1 MARNKFGKG
10 TSGSKSGSKTE
21 AVLALASGAM
31 VLALDEGKNVIGQT
45 SAAVPPAAPPKA
57 PLAQGSPVSLEVED
71 LPSAPLASS
80 ATPPSRSTH
89 SARELA
95 SEDTGPVMTASVE
108 APAPKVGSST
118 LIESS
123 GRVPAPAPAMAEDSF
138 EAAPGG
144 FIPGPISSGR
154 GGSGSTARTANS
166 NTLLSEQDVAL
177 AAPQADAVP
186 PVIQTLRL
194 QAEATTG
201 VTRGSVS
208 GGTTTTTP
216 VVVSLANA
224 SAGDRPNAD
233 AADGDAYVDFGGLN
247 GNFNAGSGEYLQWT
261 FAVPAAGT
269 YDLAFGYAFFSAS
282 ATNRPMRLEVN
293 GKIWDRLFDFQN
305 TGNNATYSEAVT
317 RVYLE
322 AGTQTVRLTATGF
335 SGPNLDY
342 LEIRSADPH
351 RIVIQA
357 EGLLSSETTDMG
369 SAAVNRPITLP
380 FLNAKTPAET
390 FRVGAEGDAYLDWG
404 SAANTLDIPVT
415 ATVAGT
421 YSITITYAN
430 GGTTDRP
437 LALTYQ
443 DGTAI
448 GTFALA
454 PTTAPA
460 AYPAFYE
467 DLTGAVRPAD
477 GNDVGTVPDQTGW
490 EGWTKSTLTVNVTL
504 NAGTTVLRLSGA
516 GGPNIDKFEFV
527 LVEAFK
533 PEPVAPSDITL
544 ANLSVA
550 ENLTGAVIG
559 RVTVTDA
566 DSAAH
571 TIQVFEGATLST
583 RFEVVNGELKLRA
596 DQSLDFEAG
605 ASLPIRLVATD
616 AGGLSA
622 TRSFTIA
629 ITNDTTDDALPPQP
643 NATPTAGNG
652 STQTNEDTAV
662 TFDVAPLIA
671 DADADAGDVL
681 TVTATVPAAQGTVSV
696 NGTLITFTP
705 AANFSGQADIAYVV
719 TDNGSPVRSATA
731 SLTVAVTPVD
741 DAATALSVTPVS
753 VAENV
758 AGAVVATIAITDIDT
773 IYGPDDVML
782 SGADA
787 AKFRVIDSGGALHL
801 ALREGV
807 SLDFEGARPEV
818 SVTVGG
824 LSQSVTLS
832 VTNDMTDDVP
842 GTQPNTAP
850 TALNGTAQTSEDTAV
865 TIDVASLIAD
875 VDTGG
880 TLSVTATVP
889 AAQGTVSVDG
899 TRITFTPAAN
909 FSGQASIAYIVTDN
923 GSPPLSASASVT
935 VAIAPV
941 DDAATALSVTAVPVA
956 ENVPGAIVA
965 NIAIT
970 DIDSSYLPED
980 VVLSGADAGR
990 FEVVGTAGALQLA
1003 LRQGQT
1009 LDFEGTPPEIS
1020 VRVGDLIQAVTLT
1033 VTDDLTDNVPGTQ
1046 PNTAPTAQNG
1056 TAQTSED
1063 TAVTIDV
1070 KDLIADVDTGGTLS
1084 VTATV
1089 PAAQGTVSVDGTR
1102 ITFTPAANFSG
1113 QASIAYIVTDNG
1125 SPPLS
1130 ASASVTVAIA
1140 PVDDAATALSVTA
1153 VPVAENV
1160 PGAIVANIA
1169 ITDIDSSYLPEDVVL
1184 SGADAG
1190 RFEVVGTAGALQLAL
1205 RQGQT
1210 LNFEG
1215 ARPEVSVSV
1224 GDLTQSVTLAVTNL
1238 NEAPT
1243 LTGTLAAASV
1253 PASGGSVSLAG
1264 LVAADPD
1271 GTTPAL
1277 GLRLA
1282 GGGDLPSGISL
1293 SGGAVTVAAGVAPG
1307 AYAFEVFATDGQL
1320 TSAAVPFTLTIQ
1332 APPMPEPFNQIL
1344 IQAEAGR
1351 LTIVDTD
1358 INTND
1363 TFVRNPWNKETSN
1376 AAGLVDGLRPGFT
1389 GSGYLD
1395 FGDTPGDTASYSFTV
1410 AEAGSYD
1417 IHVRYASAGNR
1428 PLAFRL
1434 DGAALPNLSNL
1445 PFLSTD
1451 PDGTGAADGFNN
1463 WSVQKVTVT
1472 LTAGTH
1478 TIAFA
1483 IPGGATS
1490 GPNLDAIAVTRQ
1502 GATATFNAPN
1512 ALPVVTEAGF
1522 TVAEGTVTVGTVTA
1536 SDLDGDRVDF
1546 ALTANAATD
1555 NALFVI
1561 DTRTGALSF
1570 KTVPDFEGA
1579 RGAGPYTVEV
1589 EAFDGTGRTLKT
1601 LAVAV
1606 TNVNEAPVITTT
1618 VLSATE
1624 NQTAVGL
1631 VAATDVDGNA
1641 LTYAL
1646 TANAV
1651 TDNAL
1656 FAIDARTGALSFLT
1670 APDYEALP
1678 AGKTFNVEVAVSDG
1692 SLTTSKTITVSVTD
1706 VAEGGPVPV
1715 VFGAITPYS
1724 SQDRP
1729 QDGGTVTATPDS
1741 LTLDGNFWKRVSI
1754 GSYTVTEATK
1764 LEFDLRVG
1772 TGGELPEIVAIG
1784 FDVDEDPFDADASIY
1799 QLGGSQT
1806 QGGFIDLRGSGTPNG
1821 DGTVRFVIDL
1831 GAHAGKTLTSL
1842 VVVNDDDSRPN
1853 LGSSTYTNVRFV
1865 ETADANAAPVVVGGG
1880 IADRTI
1886 PETGSLEIDL
1896 PFLDPDGDALSYTL
1910 EVKNAAGAVVPNGGL
1925 TITDGVLS
1933 GSLAALGNGVF
1944 TVTVR
1949 ASDGTA
1955 FAEDSFS
1962 LTVTHVNKAPVAEDV
1977 ALEPYFGRVGTAFTG
1992 FDING
1997 LSSFFSDPESEAL
2010 TFTIEDLPP
2019 GLSVNAE
2026 GYVSGTPIASGTF
2039 AVKVRASDPAGLSDT
2054 LTLTFVVEASAAGN
2068 VVSVEAEALTGLST
2082 ADGFFATGATA
2093 ASGSRLILLNQGD
2106 TGSVSTNL
2114 AANGLADGYYR
2125 VTAYVFDE
2133 TDGASTFSLSVDGT
2147 QLRIGGNSAIVLN
2160 DAGPGSFVNPLALRG
2175 TAANAGNLKAITF
2188 DTIVRVEAGSVMTL
2202 NGQAIGGESLRF
2214 DRFTFERVEAPNG
2227 APTGI
2232 TLTGAVAEN
2241 AVGALVG
2248 LLAATDAEGDA
2259 VSFTVSDP
2267 RFVVIRNTETG
2278 QTELRLAAGA
2288 ALNHETDNGTTISV
2302 VATDARGATTTAQ
2315 VTLSVTD
2322 VNEAPTLSGTIAAQ
2336 VFQSDAGG
2344 EVNLAVL
2351 TTADPDAGDAAT
2363 LSVRLA
2369 GGGALPT
2376 GIVLDGSVLRV
2387 APNVAPG
2394 AYAIEVLASDGELAS
2409 APVAFTV
2416 TVEQP
2421 GTPQPFEPIVIQGE
2435 AASVTLTQAADANS
2449 TLLRTTTANPE
2460 TPGGTKVLDQ
2470 FGLRAGY
2477 TGTGY
2482 LDFGNDAGDRAS
2494 FVVTVAQAGTY
2505 ELAIRY
2511 ASGDARAL
2519 DLAVGTGP
2527 ATLVE
2532 FANTGAP
2539 ASGTTPAVDG
2549 FNVWATKT
2557 VTVTLAAGA
2566 NTLSL
2571 AIPAGRVNGPNI
2583 DSLTLSKPQAPAD
2596 VSADADD
2603 IPLFLSGPT
2612 GELTGAAKESIN
2624 FKIAGVDAD
2633 IVKTEIS
2640 FDNGVTRTL
2649 VRPDADGDFVAD
2661 GSGLAAGSYTARV
2674 YVTDGAGNVA
2684 SSSMSI
2690 VIGGT
2695 VTVAPFTIQAE
2706 DATRVTVQDTGV
2718 PTNADFTRVVDA
2730 AHPDA
2735 TGNYRV
2741 GAVGGAYM
2749 DFGANAGDAITVNVD
2764 APAAGTYLVTFRYAN
2779 GGAANRPLD
2788 LRLNGG
2794 TALSVDFVPGP
2805 VIGTGTTASGWES
2818 WVEKTVELT
2827 LKAGANTIALAIPA
2841 GALAGPNIDE
2851 IRFVHQGSGPSQ
2863 PQPFQLTIEAE
2874 TFTPIDTTGTGNAIT
2889 QARTLANKEPTLPLL
2904 RDVNGDG
2911 LWDGFT
2917 GTGYLDMGAQIGD
2930 AASFNLTT
2938 PQAGTYTF
2946 AFRYS
2951 NGGNPQGDRPMTVTV
2966 NGVTKTLSFPGTDV
2980 NGWDN
2985 WKTATVEIDLAAGAN
3000 TVTIANTVAN
3010 GPNIDSVTISRDG
3023 APVDPRGRELFQ
3035 EVVKINFEPA
3045 PGQTTQGLPAGYVT
3059 PAGYLADT
3067 GAAYGDRGNG
3077 FSYGWVTEASVV
3089 DGTANGTIAAAQP
3102 ANAHWYKNTVT
3113 GASNLQKTYAHFEF
3127 PGAGAAGARA
3137 WEMALAN
3144 GTYQV
3149 KLSIGDTAGA
3159 FDSTYAINVEGK
3171 RFMPSWVPANPLD
3184 NSQNGGGFRS
3194 TLVTGIVQV
3203 TDGRLT
3209 VDSIGGTN
3217 TEIQYLEIDRLPD
3230 LTPTDTRT
3238 ADLDYSTFAAPRA
3251 AYLND
3256 QVSIALGENG
3266 QLPTGINP
3274 LSSFVVGVN
3283 VQAPNHRGPNIAH
3296 VEGIKLV
3303 ETLTGQE
3310 VAINVQISG
3319 GADSL
3324 TIRPLQA
3331 LKANTSYTLKVED
3344 VLDLGSITDAAAAIR
3359 QMQDLTTTFVTG
3371 VAPTEVAREVAFT
3384 TSTLLNGFVDGAG
3397 GFTSIE
3403 FGPDG
3408 KLYVATIMGEIFRW
3422 SVNSDG
3428 SINKASKESLVL
3440 DYLQSGADRRG
3451 IIGLTF
3457 DPTDPNTIWI
3467 SDNYPIP
3474 RENKAFDTPEFSGR
3488 VSKITLGQNGS
3499 FTGATA
3505 ETYLTGLPRSG
3516 GDHVTNSLEFRA
3528 NPDAG
3533 QAGEPAYLLYLS
3545 QGSNSAAGAPDG
3557 AWGNRPERLL
3567 NAAVLEI
3574 DPTRKAPTGGF
3585 DVRTEPVTV
3594 PTTQNP
3600 LSSFNSDGTY
3610 PGFYN
3615 PYAADAV
3622 LKIFATGVRNA
3633 YDLVWHSNG
3642 HLYMPTNGTASGGKT
3657 FDDPT
3662 QPGSQVIVNSPTQD
3676 DYFFTVEQ
3684 GKYYGHPNILR
3695 DEYILNGGNPTSGV
3709 DKNEVT
3715 DRKDGN
3721 PNTDGYDAGVRP
3733 DLNYDLDG
3741 AYSLGRNQS
3750 PNGAIE
3756 YKGGAFGTNL
3766 KGAVLFAQFST
3777 GDNVRAI
3784 RVDASGKII
3793 GDDVLRRPDGSVIN
3807 NYIDPLDIIENPVTG
3822 QLYLM
3827 TLNRGT
3833 GASQLILLT
3842 PAPGGVTQDLTADE
3856 GGNLALVA
3864 VNVSNPAAA
3873 VFQLNGLD
3881 SDITAVRVSF
3891 NGGPSQTVTLDAQ
3904 NRFTANVGTLTGPVI
3919 ATVEVTDDALNRA
3932 STTASFTPGQNP
3944 GPTGLVSLM
3953 TIQAEDTT
3961 PGDGTAVTVAT
3972 GSAAQIQI
3980 RSAANPEPNA
3990 TGTGY
3995 VNGLRPG
4002 AVGLDGNTSNTD
4014 GVPGGYADFG
4024 ASNAD
4029 FVTFSFSVPSTQAG
4043 AGVIKVRYANGA
4055 TADRP
4060 LEAVLNGVSLG
4071 NVSFVPPAGVTGDP
4085 AWTVWQT
4092 VDVPANLVAGL
4103 NTITF
4108 KSVAATGPN
4117 IDQIEVLVPEA
4128 QVPSTPYTFYEAE
4141 TAQIVGAKVV
4151 TESRNQVGTGFVD
4164 FDGTGDQSITWTVN
4178 AASAGSF
4185 EIGFRYALAASKA
4198 DRPLSLT
4205 VNGVNLGPVN
4215 FEGFGPD
4222 AENTWQFETAV
4233 VNLRQGANT
4242 VTVTAPNAVGP
4253 NIDQLRVATGTAAP
4267 PFEPDYVS
4275 VTTESRIELEQTADS
4290 STRILNSQAVEFYFK
4305 VAASG
4310 LYALDLAANAG
4321 AANGGTL
4328 RLFLNGTATEEIAFP
4343 GVGTAGE
4350 RTVYVNLEAGTS
4362 YALRVL
4368 SSAPGANALDYLDV
4382 RRAPGN
4388 PNADIAV
4395 QSLDPAYLDNR
4406 LHFSYLEDPD
4416 SVAPDAADR
4425 DFKDSGT
4432 VRITNT
4438 GTETLSL
4445 TDYDLTGPFVL
4456 ANPTQLDGLTIAA
4469 GQSADVTVLFNRAAY
4484 TPPTSNIDATSTVFT
4499 GALKLI
4505 TNDAD
4510 TPVTTIDLAG
4520 FWQARD
4526 ESGQEPNVNEI
4537 WKIFGFGNVVEGLT
4551 LRGGGEN
4558 SVLSTNDVF
4567 SKTDET
4573 EVLSPYWR
4581 IADGVT
4587 QAKITQIAA
4596 FHGTGGATLHIHN
4609 PGNKGT
4615 NLQFWNHEG
4624 TDNQRL
4630 LPNAGNDTTF
4640 ATRSF
4645 DRGTIPDGWAGND
4658 VFGISVAGL
4667 STDPRLNPR
4676 GNVEVPGAQQGHTV
4690 KMFQAL
4696 DAQGNAI
4703 PNVYLGIMD
4712 YTGINYDYNDNLFVI
4727 EGVAPVGFGQHMVVT
4742 GLDDAAAGDRLVFT
4756 NIDTPANA
4764 SQAFRNEATFTITND
4779 GAAALTIES
4788 VTTGNPAFQI
4798 VGTPPTSIAAGASA
4812 TVTVRF
4818 VGTHSGTSAGADLTE
4833 STLTIRS
4840 NDFAQGEKVIA
4851 LAGLAQEFSE
4861 NNSEP
4866 TVAQIVKALGYSTDI
4881 AQGDLANGGRVETIG
4896 NEVLMPYLER
4906 LDASKAVEVIQVAAF
4921 LNQGNVARLGF
4932 HGLAS
4937 SQVTNLFANDD
4948 QQGQTVLP
4956 DQLVTGAGAGANVAR
4971 GTINQSTPFGLY
4983 ISVDGRPTYSSWT
4996 DPVANRIDPQFG
5008 QLVGDDQGHL
5018 IRFFEARDANGA
5030 VIAGTYIGIQDYPGA
5045 GNYDYN
5051 DHMFVIK
5058 NVKPHV
5064 LTSTNDANGD
5074 RINDAL
5080 QRDTDGDG
5088 LVNFFDTTNTAQTPF
5103 GGTAPQIGAAPV
5115 VIDATRFDLGGQG
5128 VAYNDTTAN
5137 DEGGTAGRNEG
5148 VDIVGNNVAVGYIAA
5163 GEWIEY
5169 TVNVAR
5175 AGVHT
5180 LTFAAAS
5187 PDPGRTIT
5195 ASFEQ
5200 NGSTYVTAASANVV
5214 DTNNYTS
5221 FTATA
5226 PVQVNLAAG
5235 VQTVRLT
5242 FGGGAFDL
5250 DTFTIDRANVAPT
5263 VAQTLSGASA
5273 TQGQF
5278 FSYTIPAGTFV
5289 DVDGDALAYTVT
5301 GLPAGLS
5308 FNAATR
5314 VISGTPLT
5322 AGSLTLQV
5330 TASDGAASVSTPL
5343 AVAVAALPGGLQQP
5357 FGGTAPTFTNGVLTV
5372 DASNFDTGG
5381 QGIAYNDD
5389 AGRDG
5394 GTTFRAGE
5402 AVEFVNSQN
5411 DIGYIR
5417 PGEWVEYTIN
5427 APTGGTYDLSFL
5439 AKTPLA
5445 NASIAV
5451 SLNGGAA
5458 LGTAA
5463 LQDGGAS
5470 FDAAPF
5476 QASAPIGV
5484 NLAAGVQT
5492 LRLTFNGTPQAG
5504 SPYVLDLRSF
5514 TLDLRETPLTQTPF
5528 GGTAAG
5534 FSNGVLTVDA
5544 SNYDNGGQ
5552 GVAYNDAAGLQGG
5565 TNGGRA
5571 GSAVEQTGAGDIGWI
5586 DAGDWT
5592 EYTISVPTAGAYD
5605 LDLLLS
5611 NGGETGRSAKV
5622 DFYKPGAATP
5632 YATSGSIANPS
5643 TGSYNTFV
5651 AREVDD
5657 IALDA
5662 GTQIVRVT
5670 FLGGSQDFR
5679 SFTLTAPSNPQNPFN
5694 GTAPTFTNG
5703 VLTVDASNFDTGG
5716 QGIAYNDDAGRDGG
5730 TTFRAGEAVEFV
5742 NSQNDIGYIRPG
5754 EWVEYTINAPTGGTY
5769 DLSFLA
5775 KTPLAN
5781 ASIAVSLNG
5790 GAALGTAALQDGGAS
5805 FDAAPFQAS
5814 APIGVNLAA
5823 GVQTLRLT
5831 FNGTPQA
5838 GSPYVLDLRSFTLD
5852 LREPGPNALSAL
5864 TADSETGLGEPASDS
5879 TAFSMQS
5886 GGVEKFVWFP
5896 DGAIPNDV
5904 YATMTSAMSELYGSE
5919 SVSQAVGGGAADP
5932 HLPLAGEPGLGSTM
5946 VTDAP
5951 SGITVPKALF
5961 STPTPTHFNFGV
5973 RFAMPATPDPVSH
5986 QSLHLDQE
5994 TSDQALAPLSPVL
6007 GEFETLM
6014 HIA

>member
-1 MARNKFGKG
+1 MARNKLGKG
-10 TSGSKSGSKTE
+10 KSGNKTE

-31 VLALDEGKNVIGQT
+31 VLALDEGKNAIGQA
-45 SAAVPPAAPPKA
+45 SAAVQPAVLPKA
-57 PLAQGSPVSLEVED
+57 SLAQGSSVSLEVED
-71 LPSAPLASS
+71 LPSAPPASS
-80 ATPPSRSTH
+80 AVPQSRNTH
-89 SARELA
+89 SARA
-95 SEDTGPVMTASVE
+95 YVSDDTGPTLVE
-108 APAPKVGSST
+108 AVESPAPKVGSSS
-118 LIESS
+118 LVQSS
-123 GRVPAPAPAMAEDSF
+123 GRVSAPAPEVADDTF
-138 EAAPGG
+138 EAAAAAS
-144 FIPGPISSGR
+144 IPGAVSSGK
-154 GGSGSTARTANS
+154 GGSGSAGARMTSSLAIAADQGGES
-166 NTLLSEQDVAL
+166 
-177 AAPQADAVP
+177 AAPQANAVL

-194 QAEATTG
+194 QAEANTG
-201 VTRGSVS
+201 VTRGNVG
-208 GGTTTTTP
+208 GGTTTSTP
-216 VVVSLANA
+216 VVVTTANA
-224 SAGDRPNAD
+224 SASDRPNAE
-233 AADGDAYVDFGGLN
+233 AADGDAYVDFAGFN
-247 GNFNAGSGEYLQWT
+247 NNFNAGSGEYLQWS
-261 FAVPAAGT
+261 FDVPAAGI
-269 YDLAFGYAFFSAS
+269 YDLAFGYAFFSTAAS
-282 ATNRPMRLEVN
+282 NRPMRLEVN
-293 GKIWDRLFDFQN
+293 GKVWDRLFDFQN
-305 TGNNATYSEAVT
+305 TGANTTYSEAVT
-317 RVYLE
+317 RVFLE

-342 LEIRSADPH
+342 LEIRSPDPH

-357 EGLLSSETTDMG
+357 EDLLNSVPIDMT
-369 SAAVNRPITLP
+369 STAVNRPMTLS

-404 SAANTLDIPVT
+404 SAANTLEIPVT
-415 ATVAGT
+415 ATVAGN

-430 GGTTDRP
+430 GGTTNRP
-437 LALTYQ
+437 LTLTYQ

-454 PTTAPA
+454 PTIAPT
-460 AYPAFYE
+460 AYPDFYG
-467 DLTGAVRPAD
+467 DLATGVRPTD
-477 GNDVGTVPDQTGW
+477 GSDVGIAPDQTGW
-490 EGWTKSTLTVNVTL
+490 EGWAKSSLTVNVTL
-504 NAGTTVLRLSGA
+504 KAGTTVLRLSGTN
-516 GGPNIDKFEFV
+516 GPNIDKFEFV
-527 LVEAFK
+527 LVEAFE

-544 ANLSVA
+544 AKLTVG
-550 ENLTGAVIG
+550 ENLPGAVVG
-559 RVTVTDA
+559 LVSVTDA
-566 DSAAH
+566 DSTAH
-571 TIQVFEGATLST
+571 TIKVLEGESVST

-596 DQSLDFEAG
+596 DQALDFEAG
-605 ASLPIRLVATD
+605 SSIPLRLVATD
-616 AGGLSA
+616 ADGLSVEK
-622 TRSFTIA
+622 SF
-629 ITNDTTDDALPPQP
+629 
-643 NATPTAGNG
+643 
-652 STQTNEDTAV
+652 
-662 TFDVAPLIA
+662 
-671 DADADAGDVL
+671 VL
-681 TVTATVPAAQGTVSV
+681 TV
-696 NGTLITFTP
+696 
-705 AANFSGQADIAYVV
+705 ANDPS
-719 TDNGSPVRSATA
+719 
-731 SLTVAVTPVD
+731 D
-741 DAATALSVTPVS
+741 DAPAPS
-753 VAENV
+753 
-758 AGAVVATIAITDIDT
+758 
-773 IYGPDDVML
+773 
-782 SGADA
+782 
-787 AKFRVIDSGGALHL
+787 
-801 ALREGV
+801 
-807 SLDFEGARPEV
+807 
-818 SVTVGG
+818 
-824 LSQSVTLS
+824 
-832 VTNDMTDDVP
+832 
-842 GTQPNTAP
+842 PNLAP
-850 TALNGTAQTSEDTAV
+850 TAQDGTAQTSEDTAV
-865 TIDVASLIAD
+865 SIDVVRLIAD
-875 VDTGG
+875 ANAGDTL
-880 TLSVTATVP
+880 TVTATVP
-889 AAQGTVSVDG
+889 IEQGTVSVNG
-899 TRITFTPAAN
+899 TVITFTPAAN
-909 FSGQASIAYIVTDN
+909 FYGQADIAYTVTDS
-923 GSPPLSASASVT
+923 GSPVRSATAAVAVT
-935 VAIAPV
+935 VTAV
-941 DDAATALSVTAVPVA
+941 DDAATALSLTAVPVVENVPGAVVANIAISDIDTNYGPDDVALSEADLALFRVIMNDGALQVALRDGVSLDFESAWPEISVTVGDLTRTVTLVVANDPSDDAPAPQTNVAPTAQDGTAETREDTTVSIDVAGLIRDANAGDPLTVTATVPTEQGTVSVNGTVITFTPAANFYGQADIAYTVTDGGSPALSASASIAVAVTAVNDAATALTLTAVPVA
-956 ENVPGAIVA
+956 ENVSGAVVA
-965 NIAIT
+965 NIAIS
-970 DIDSSYLPED
+970 DIDSLYGPGD
-980 VVLSGADAGR
+980 VAVSGADAAKFHVIGS
-990 FEVVGTAGALQLA
+990 AGALQLA
-1003 LRQGQT
+1003 LREGQ
-1009 LDFEGTPPEIS
+1009 S
-1020 VRVGDLIQAVTLT
+1020 
-1033 VTDDLTDNVPGTQ
+1033 
-1046 PNTAPTAQNG
+1046 
-1056 TAQTSED
+1056 
-1063 TAVTIDV
+1063 
-1070 KDLIADVDTGGTLS
+1070 
-1084 VTATV
+1084 
-1089 PAAQGTVSVDGTR
+1089 
-1102 ITFTPAANFSG
+1102 
-1113 QASIAYIVTDNG
+1113 
-1125 SPPLS
+1125 
-1130 ASASVTVAIA
+1130 
-1140 PVDDAATALSVTA
+1140 
-1153 VPVAENV
+1153 
-1160 PGAIVANIA
+1160 
-1169 ITDIDSSYLPEDVVL
+1169 
-1184 SGADAG
+1184 
-1190 RFEVVGTAGALQLAL
+1190 
-1205 RQGQT
+1205 

-1224 GDLTQSVTLAVTNL
+1224 GGLTQSVTLSVTNV

-1243 LTGTLAAASV
+1243 LTGALAPVSV
-1253 PASGGSVSLAG
+1253 PASGGSVSLAA
-1264 LVAADPD
+1264 LVAIDPD

-1307 AYAFEVFATDGQL
+1307 AYAVEVFATDGQL
-1320 TSAAVPFTLTIQ
+1320 TSTAVPFTLTIQ
-1332 APPMPEPFNQIL
+1332 APPMPEPFEQIM

-1358 INTND
+1358 ADTND
-1363 TFVRNPWNKETSN
+1363 TVIRNPWNKETSN
-1376 AAGLVDGLRPGFT
+1376 AAGLVNGLRPGFT

-1395 FGDTPGDTASYSFTV
+1395 FGNTPGDTASYSFTV

-1417 IHVRYASAGNR
+1417 IHIRYASAGNR

-1434 DGAALPNLSNL
+1434 DGVAQPNL

-1451 PDGTGAADGFNN
+1451 PDGAGTADGFND
-1463 WSVQKVTVT
+1463 WSVQKVTVQ
-1472 LTAGTH
+1472 LAAGTH

-1483 IPGGATS
+1483 IPAGFTS
-1490 GPNLDAIAVTRQ
+1490 GPNLDAIAITRQ
-1502 GATATFNAPN
+1502 GSTATFTAPN

-1536 SDLDGDRVDF
+1536 SDLDGDRIDF
-1546 ALTANAATD
+1546 ALTANTATD
-1555 NALFVI
+1555 NALFAI
-1561 DTRTGALSF
+1561 DARTGALSF
-1570 KTVPDFEGA
+1570 KAAPDFEGA

-1589 EAFDGTGRTLKT
+1589 EAFDGTGRTLET

-1618 VLSATE
+1618 ALSAAE
-1624 NQTAVGL
+1624 NQTAVGI
-1631 VAATDVDGNA
+1631 VSATDVDSDA

-1646 TANAV
+1646 TANAA
-1651 TDNAL
+1651 TDNGL
-1656 FAIDARTGALSFLT
+1656 FAIDARTGALTFKV
-1670 APDYEALP
+1670 APDFEALA
-1678 AGKTFNVEVAVSDG
+1678 AGKIFNVEVAVSDG
-1692 SLTTSKTITVSVTD
+1692 SLTTVRTVGVSVTD
-1706 VAEGGPVPV
+1706 VAEGGPVPI

-1754 GSYTVTEATK
+1754 GSYTITEATK

-1784 FDVDEDPFDADASIY
+1784 FDLDEDPFDADASIY

-1842 VVVNDDDSRPN
+1842 VVINDDDSRPD

-1865 ETADANAAPVVVGGG
+1865 EAADANAAPVVVGGG

-1896 PFLDPDGDALSYTL
+1896 PFLDPDGDALTYTL
-1910 EVKNAAGAVVPNGGL
+1910 EVKNAAGVVVPQSGL
-1925 TITDGVLS
+1925 TITDGILS
-1933 GSLAALGNGVF
+1933 GDVAALGDGVF

-1955 FAEDSFS
+1955 FAEDNFS

-1977 ALEPYFGRVGTAFTG
+1977 ALEPYFGRVGTAFSG
-1992 FDING
+1992 FDINA

-2039 AVKVRASDPAGLSDT
+2039 AVKVRATDPTGLSDT
-2054 LTLTFVVEASAAGN
+2054 LTLTFVVEASGAGN
-2068 VVSVEAEALTGLST
+2068 VVSVEAEALTGISI

-2093 ASGSRLILLNQGD
+2093 ASGNRLILLNQGD
-2106 TGSVSTNL
+2106 AGSVSTNL
-2114 AANGLADGYYR
+2114 AANGLADGFYR

-2133 TDGASTFSLSVDGT
+2133 TDGASTFTLSVDGT
-2147 QLRIGGNSAIVLN
+2147 PLRIGGTSTVVLN
-2160 DAGPGSFVNPLALRG
+2160 DAGPGTFVDPLAPRG
-2175 TAANAGNLKAITF
+2175 TAANPGNLKAITF

-2202 NGQAIGGESLRF
+2202 DGQAIGGESLRI
-2214 DRFTFERVEAPNG
+2214 DRFTFERVEAPNA

-2232 TLTGAVAEN
+2232 SLTGAVAEN
-2241 AVGALVG
+2241 AAGALVG
-2248 LLAATDAEGDA
+2248 LLSATDAEGDA

-2267 RFVVIRNTETG
+2267 RFVVVRNTTTG

-2288 ALNHETDNGTTISV
+2288 SLNHETDHGTSVSV

-2322 VNEAPTLSGTIAAQ
+2322 VNEAPTLTGTIAAQ
-2336 VFQSDAGG
+2336 VFQSDTSG
-2344 EVNLAVL
+2344 EVSLAVL
-2351 TTADPDAGDAAT
+2351 TAADPDAGDATT

-2376 GIVLDGSVLRV
+2376 GIVLDGNVLRV
-2387 APNVAPG
+2387 APSVAPG
-2394 AYAIEVLASDGELAS
+2394 AYAIEAIASDGELAS
-2409 APVAFTV
+2409 TPVAFTV

-2421 GTPQPFEPIVIQGE
+2421 GAPEPFEPIVIQGE
-2435 AASVTLTQAADANS
+2435 AATVTLTQAPDANS
-2449 TLLRTTTANPE
+2449 TLLRTMTANPE
-2460 TPGGTKVLDQ
+2460 TPGATKILDQ
-2470 FGLRAGY
+2470 YGLRAGY

-2494 FVVTVAQAGTY
+2494 FAVTVAEAGTY
-2505 ELAIRY
+2505 ELSIRY

-2519 DLAVGTGP
+2519 DLAVGTGA

-2532 FANTGAP
+2532 FASTGTP
-2539 ASGTTPAVDG
+2539 ASGTTAVDG
-2549 FNVWATKT
+2549 FNVWVTKS
-2557 VTVTLAAGA
+2557 VTITLAAGA

-2706 DATRVTVQDTGV
+2706 DATKVTVQDTGL

-2735 TGNYRV
+2735 TGNYRA

-2749 DFGANAGDAITVNVD
+2749 DFGANAGDAMTVNVD

-2779 GGAANRPLD
+2779 GGTANRPLD

-2805 VIGTGTTASGWES
+2805 VIGTGATASGWES

-2827 LKAGANTIALAIPA
+2827 LKAGANTIALAIPT
-2841 GALAGPNIDE
+2841 GGIAGPNIDE

-2863 PQPFQLTIEAE
+2863 PQPFLLTIEAE

-2917 GTGYLDMGAQIGD
+2917 GAGYLDMGAQAGD
-2930 AASFNLTT
+2930 AASFNLTA

-2951 NGGNPQGDRPMTVTV
+2951 NGGNPQVDRAMTVTV
-2966 NGVTKTLSFPGTDV
+2966 NGVTKSLSFPGTSV

-2985 WKTATVEIDLAAGAN
+2985 WQTATVEIDLAAGAN
-3000 TVTIANTVAN
+3000 TVRIANTIDN

-3023 APVDPRGRELFQ
+3023 SPVDPRGRELFEQ
-3035 EVVKINFEPA
+3035 VVKINFEPA

-3077 FSYGWVTEASVV
+3077 FSYGWVTEASVA

-3102 ANAHWYKNTVT
+3102 ANAHWYKNIVT
-3113 GASNLQKTYAHFEF
+3113 GASNLQKTYAHFEY

-3159 FDSTYAINVEGK
+3159 FDSNYALNIEGK
-3171 RFMPSWVPANPLD
+3171 RFMPSWVPVNPID
-3184 NSQNGGGFRS
+3184 GSQNGGGFRS

-3203 TDGRLT
+3203 SDGRLT
-3209 VDSIGGTN
+3209 IDSIGGTN

-3230 LTPTDTRT
+3230 LTPTDGRT

-3422 SVNSDG
+3422 SVNQDG
-3428 SINKASKESLVL
+3428 SINKASKESLTL
-3440 DYLQSGADRRG
+3440 DYLQSGEDRRG
-3451 IIGLTF
+3451 IIGFTF

-3505 ETYLTGLPRSG
+3505 ETYITGLPRSG

-3567 NAAVLEI
+3567 NASVLEI
-3574 DPTRKAPTGGF
+3574 DPTRKAPAGGF
-3585 DVRTEPVTV
+3585 DVRTEPVTL

-3622 LKIFATGVRNA
+3622 LKIYATGIRNA

-3662 QPGSQVIVNSPTQD
+3662 QAGSQVIVNSPTQD

-3721 PNTDGYDAGVRP
+3721 PNTDGYDPGVRP
-3733 DLNYDLDG
+3733 DPNYDLDG

-3756 YKGGAFGTNL
+3756 YKGSAFGTNL

-3856 GGNLALVA
+3856 GGDLALVA

-3891 NGGPSQTVTLDAQ
+3891 NGGSSQTVTLNAQ
-3904 NRFTANVGTLTGPVI
+3904 NHFTVDLGTVTGPVT

-3980 RSAANPEPNA
+3980 RSAANPEPGVS
-3990 TGTGY
+3990 GTGY

-4024 ASNAD
+4024 SSNAD
-4029 FVTFSFSVPSTQAG
+4029 FVTFSFSVPSSQTG

-4108 KSVAATGPN
+4108 RSIAATGPN

-4128 QVPSTPYTFYEAE
+4128 AVPSDPYTFYEAE

-4151 TESRNQVGTGFVD
+4151 TESRNQVGSGFVD

-4178 AASAGSF
+4178 AASPGSF

-4205 VNGVNLGPVN
+4205 VNGINLGPVN

-4222 AENTWQFETAV
+4222 AENTWQFQTAL
-4233 VNLRQGANT
+4233 VNLRQGVNT

-4267 PFEPDYVS
+4267 PFEPDYVP
-4275 VTTESRIELEQTADS
+4275 VTSEARIELEQTADS

-4305 VAASG
+4305 VAANG

-4328 RLFLNGTATEEIAFP
+4328 RLFLNGAAIEEVTFP
-4343 GVGTAGE
+4343 GAGTAGE

-4362 YALRVL
+4362 YDLRVL
-4368 SSAPGANALDYLDV
+4368 STAPGANALDYLDV

-4395 QSLDPAYLDNR
+4395 QSLDPAFHDNR
-4406 LHFSYLEDPD
+4406 LHFSYMEDPD
-4416 SVAPDAADR
+4416 AIAPDDADR

-4438 GTETLSL
+4438 GTETLTL
-4445 TDYDLTGPFVL
+4445 TDHDLTGPFVL
-4456 ANPTQLDGLTIAA
+4456 ANPTQLDGLAIAA
-4469 GQSADVTVLFNRAAY
+4469 GQSVDVTVLFNRAAY
-4484 TPPTSNIDATSTVFT
+4484 TPPTTNVDATSTVFT

-5064 LTSTNDANGD
+5064 LTGVNDANGD

-5080 QRDTDGDG
+5080 QNDSDRDG

-5103 GGTAPQIGAAPV
+5103 GGTAPLIGAAPV

-5137 DEGGTAGRNEG
+5137 DEGGSQGRNEG
-5148 VDIVGNNVAVGYIAA
+5148 VDVVGNNQAVGYIAA

-5169 TVNVAR
+5169 TINVAR

-5200 NGSTYVTAASANVV
+5200 NGATYVTAASAAVV

-5235 VQTVRLT
+5235 VQTVRLS

-5263 VAQTLSGASA
+5263 VAQPLTGASA

-5278 FSYTIPAGTFV
+5278 FSYTVPASTFA
-5289 DVDGDALAYTVT
+5289 DVDGDALVYTVT

-5343 AVAVAALPGGLQQP
+5343 AVAVAAVPGGLQNP
-5357 FGGTAPTFTNGVLTV
+5357 FGGTAPTFTNGLLTV

-5381 QGIAYNDD
+5381 QGIAYSDN
-5389 AGRDG
+5389 AGRNG

-5411 DIGYIR
+5411 DIGYVR

-5427 APTGGTYDLSFL
+5427 TPTSGIYDLSFL
-5439 AKTPLA
+5439 AKTPLG

-5451 SLNGGAA
+5451 SLNGTTV
-5458 LGTAA
+5458 LGTAQ
-5463 LQDGGAS
+5463 LQDGGTS

-5476 QASAPIGV
+5476 QTSAPIGV
-5484 NLAAGVQT
+5484 NLAEGVQT

-5504 SPYVLDLRSF
+5504 SPYLLDLRSF
-5514 TLDLRETPLTQTPF
+5514 TLDLRETPLPQTPF
-5528 GGTAAG
+5528 GGTAPA
-5534 FSNGVLTVDA
+5534 FTNGVLTVDA

-5565 TNGGRA
+5565 TNSGRT

-5586 DAGDWT
+5586 DPGEWT
-5592 EYTISVPTAGAYD
+5592 EYTISAPTAGAYD

-5611 NGGETGRSAKV
+5611 NGGGTGRSATV

-5632 YATSGSIANPS
+5632 YATSGVIANPS
-5643 TGSYNTFV
+5643 TGSFNTFV
-5651 AREVDD
+5651 AREADD

-5670 FLGGSQDFR
+5670 FAGGSQDFR
-5679 SFTLTAPSNPQNPFN
+5679 SFTLTAPSNPQNPFV

-5703 VLTVDASNFDTGG
+5703 LLTVDASNFDTGG
-5716 QGIAYNDDAGRDGG
+5716 QGIAYSDNAGRNGG

-5742 NSQNDIGYIRPG
+5742 NSQNDIGYVRPG
-5754 EWVEYTINAPTGGTY
+5754 EWVEYTINTPTSGIY

-5775 KTPLAN
+5775 KTPLGN

-5790 GAALGTAALQDGGAS
+5790 TTVLGTAQLQDGGTS
-5805 FDAAPFQAS
+5805 FDAAPFQTS
-5814 APIGVNLAA
+5814 APIGVNLAE

-5838 GSPYVLDLRSFTLD
+5838 GSPYLLDLRSFTLD
-5852 LREPGPNALSAL
+5852 LREPSPNALSAL
-5864 TADSETGLGEPASDS
+5864 TAESDTGLGAHETDS
-5879 TAFSMQS
+5879 AFSATMQT
-5886 GGVEKFVWFP
+5886 GAAEKFVWNL
-5896 DGAIPNDV
+5896 ANVAPNDA
-5904 YATMTSAMSELYGSE
+5904 YAMMISAMSELNGLE
-5919 SVSQAVGGGAADP
+5919 AFSQAGHGAAADP
-5932 HLPLAGEPGLGSTM
+5932 HLPFAAETDLGLP
-5946 VTDAP
+5946 VFTDAQ
-5951 SGITVPKALF
+5951 SGIAVPKALF
-5961 STPTPTHFNFGV
+5961 STPTHFNVGV
-5973 RFAMPATPDPVSH
+5973 RFAMPMMPDSVGFQLPPLEQAS
-5986 QSLHLDQE
+5986 
-5994 TSDQALAPLSPVL
+5994 SDQLPEPLSPAL
-6007 GEFETLM
+6007 GELEMLM

>member
-1 MARNKFGKG
+1 MARNKLGKG
-10 TSGSKSGSKTE
+10 KSGNKTE

-31 VLALDEGKNVIGQT
+31 VLALDEGKNAIGQA
-45 SAAVPPAAPPKA
+45 SAAVQPPALPKA
-57 PLAQGSPVSLEVED
+57 PLAQGSSVSLEVED
-71 LPSAPLASS
+71 LPSAPPSSS
-80 ATPPSRSTH
+80 AVPQSRNTH
-89 SARELA
+89 SARA
-95 SEDTGPVMTASVE
+95 YVSDDTGPTLVE
-108 APAPKVGSST
+108 AVESPAPKVGSSS
-118 LIESS
+118 LIQSS
-123 GRVPAPAPAMAEDSF
+123 GRVSAPAPEVADDTF
-138 EAAPGG
+138 EAASAAS
-144 FIPGPISSGR
+144 IPGAVSSGK
-154 GGSGSTARTANS
+154 GGSGSAGARMTSSLAIAADQG
-166 NTLLSEQDVAL
+166 SES
-177 AAPQADAVP
+177 AAPQADAVL

-201 VTRGSVS
+201 VTRGNVG
-208 GGTTTTTP
+208 GGTTTSTP
-216 VVVSLANA
+216 VVVTTANA
-224 SAGDRPNAD
+224 SASDRPNAE
-233 AADGDAYVDFGGLN
+233 AADGDAYVDFAGFN
-247 GNFNAGSGEYLQWT
+247 NNFNAGSGEYLQWS
-261 FAVPAAGT
+261 FDVPAAGI
-269 YDLAFGYAFFSAS
+269 YDLAFGYAFFSTAAS
-282 ATNRPMRLEVN
+282 NRPMRLEVN
-293 GKIWDRLFDFQN
+293 GKVWDRLFDFQN
-305 TGNNATYSEAVT
+305 TGANTTYSETVT
-317 RVYLE
+317 RVFLE

-342 LEIRSADPH
+342 LEIRSPDPH

-357 EGLLSSETTDMG
+357 EDLLKSVPIDMT
-369 SAAVNRPITLP
+369 STAVNRPMTLS
-380 FLNAKTPAET
+380 FLNTKTPAET

-404 SAANTLDIPVT
+404 SAANTLEIPVT
-415 ATVAGT
+415 ATVAGN

-430 GGTTDRP
+430 GGTTNRP
-437 LALTYQ
+437 LTLTYQ

-454 PTTAPA
+454 PTIAPT
-460 AYPAFYE
+460 AYPDFYG
-467 DLTGAVRPAD
+467 DLATGVRPTD
-477 GNDVGTVPDQTGW
+477 GSDVGTAPDQTGW
-490 EGWTKSTLTVNVTL
+490 EGWAKSSLTVNVTL
-504 NAGTTVLRLSGA
+504 KAGTTVLRLSGTN
-516 GGPNIDKFEFV
+516 GPNIDKFEFV
-527 LVEAFK
+527 LVEAFE

-544 ANLSVA
+544 AKLTVG
-550 ENLTGAVIG
+550 ENLPGAVVG
-559 RVTVTDA
+559 LVSVTDA
-566 DSAAH
+566 DSTAH
-571 TIQVFEGATLST
+571 TIKVFEGESVST
-583 RFEVVNGELKLRA
+583 RLEVVNGELKLRA
-596 DQSLDFEAG
+596 DQALDFEAG
-605 ASLPIRLVATD
+605 SSIPLRLVATD
-616 AGGLSA
+616 ADGLSVEK
-622 TRSFTIA
+622 SF
-629 ITNDTTDDALPPQP
+629 
-643 NATPTAGNG
+643 
-652 STQTNEDTAV
+652 
-662 TFDVAPLIA
+662 
-671 DADADAGDVL
+671 VL
-681 TVTATVPAAQGTVSV
+681 TV
-696 NGTLITFTP
+696 
-705 AANFSGQADIAYVV
+705 ANDPS
-719 TDNGSPVRSATA
+719 
-731 SLTVAVTPVD
+731 D
-741 DAATALSVTPVS
+741 DAPAPS
-753 VAENV
+753 
-758 AGAVVATIAITDIDT
+758 
-773 IYGPDDVML
+773 
-782 SGADA
+782 
-787 AKFRVIDSGGALHL
+787 
-801 ALREGV
+801 
-807 SLDFEGARPEV
+807 
-818 SVTVGG
+818 
-824 LSQSVTLS
+824 
-832 VTNDMTDDVP
+832 
-842 GTQPNTAP
+842 PNLAP
-850 TALNGTAQTSEDTAV
+850 TAQDGTAQTSEDTAV
-865 TIDVASLIAD
+865 SIDVARLIAD
-875 VDTGG
+875 ANAGDTL
-880 TLSVTATVP
+880 TVTATVP
-889 AAQGTVSVDG
+889 TEQGTVSVNG
-899 TRITFTPAAN
+899 TVITFTPAAN
-909 FSGQASIAYIVTDN
+909 FYGQADIAYTVTDS
-923 GSPPLSASASVT
+923 GSPVRSATAAVAVT
-935 VAIAPV
+935 VTAV
-941 DDAATALSVTAVPVA
+941 DDAATALSLTAVPVA
-956 ENVPGAIVA
+956 ENVPGAVVA
-965 NIAIT
+965 NIAISDIDT
-970 DIDSSYLPED
+970 NYGPDDVALSEADLALFRVIMNDGALQVALRDGVSLDFESDWPEITVTVGDLTRTVTLVVANDPSDDAPASQTNVAPTAQDGTAETREDTTVSIDVAGLIRDANAGDPLTVTATVPTEQGTVSVNGTVITFTPAANFYGQADIAYTVTDGGSPALSASASLAVAVTAVNDAATALSLTAVPVAENVSGAVVANIAISDIDSLYGPRD
-980 VVLSGADAGR
+980 VAVSGADAAKFHVIGS
-990 FEVVGTAGALQLA
+990 AGALQLA
-1003 LRQGQT
+1003 LREGQ
-1009 LDFEGTPPEIS
+1009 S
-1020 VRVGDLIQAVTLT
+1020 
-1033 VTDDLTDNVPGTQ
+1033 
-1046 PNTAPTAQNG
+1046 
-1056 TAQTSED
+1056 
-1063 TAVTIDV
+1063 
-1070 KDLIADVDTGGTLS
+1070 
-1084 VTATV
+1084 
-1089 PAAQGTVSVDGTR
+1089 
-1102 ITFTPAANFSG
+1102 
-1113 QASIAYIVTDNG
+1113 
-1125 SPPLS
+1125 
-1130 ASASVTVAIA
+1130 
-1140 PVDDAATALSVTA
+1140 
-1153 VPVAENV
+1153 
-1160 PGAIVANIA
+1160 
-1169 ITDIDSSYLPEDVVL
+1169 
-1184 SGADAG
+1184 
-1190 RFEVVGTAGALQLAL
+1190 
-1205 RQGQT
+1205 

-1224 GDLTQSVTLAVTNL
+1224 DGLTQSVTLSVTNV

-1243 LTGTLAAASV
+1243 LTGALTPVSV

-1264 LVAADPD
+1264 LVAIDPD

-1282 GGGDLPSGISL
+1282 GGGDLPSGIRL

-1307 AYAFEVFATDGQL
+1307 AYAVEVFATDGQL
-1320 TSAAVPFTLTIQ
+1320 TSTAVPFTLTIQ
-1332 APPMPEPFNQIL
+1332 APPMPEPFEQIM

-1358 INTND
+1358 ADTND
-1363 TFVRNPWNKETSN
+1363 TVIRNPWNKETSN
-1376 AAGLVDGLRPGFT
+1376 AAGLVNGLRPGFT

-1395 FGDTPGDTASYSFTV
+1395 FGNTPGDTASYSFTV

-1417 IHVRYASAGNR
+1417 IHIRYASAGNR

-1434 DGAALPNLSNL
+1434 DGVAQPNL

-1451 PDGTGAADGFNN
+1451 PDGVGTADGFND
-1463 WSVQKVTVT
+1463 WSVQKVTVQ
-1472 LTAGTH
+1472 LAAGTH

-1483 IPGGATS
+1483 IPAGFTS
-1490 GPNLDAIAVTRQ
+1490 GPNLDAIAITRQ
-1502 GATATFNAPN
+1502 GSTATFTAPN

-1536 SDLDGDRVDF
+1536 SDLDGDRIDF
-1546 ALTANAATD
+1546 ALTANTATD
-1555 NALFVI
+1555 NALFAI
-1561 DTRTGALSF
+1561 DARTGALSF
-1570 KTVPDFEGA
+1570 KAAPDFEGA

-1589 EAFDGTGRTLKT
+1589 EAFDGTGRTLET

-1618 VLSATE
+1618 ALSAAE
-1624 NQTAVGL
+1624 NQTAVGI
-1631 VAATDVDGNA
+1631 VSATDVDSDA

-1646 TANAV
+1646 TANAA
-1651 TDNAL
+1651 TDNGL
-1656 FAIDARTGALSFLT
+1656 FAIDARTGALTFKV
-1670 APDYEALP
+1670 APDFEALA
-1678 AGKTFNVEVAVSDG
+1678 AGKIFNVEVAVSDG
-1692 SLTTSKTITVSVTD
+1692 SLTTVRTVGVSVTD
-1706 VAEGGPVPV
+1706 VAEGGPVPI

-1754 GSYTVTEATK
+1754 GSYTITEATK

-1784 FDVDEDPFDADASIY
+1784 FDLDEDPFDADASIY

-1842 VVVNDDDSRPN
+1842 VVINDDDSRPD
-1853 LGSSTYTNVRFV
+1853 LGSSTYTNMRFV
-1865 ETADANAAPVVVGGG
+1865 EAADANAAPVVVGGG

-1896 PFLDPDGDALSYTL
+1896 PFLDPDGDALTYTL
-1910 EVKNAAGAVVPNGGL
+1910 EVKNAAGVVVPQSGL
-1925 TITDGVLS
+1925 TITDGILS
-1933 GSLAALGNGVF
+1933 GDVAALGDGVF

-1955 FAEDSFS
+1955 FAEDNFS

-1977 ALEPYFGRVGTAFTG
+1977 ALEPYFGRVGTAFSG
-1992 FDING
+1992 FDINA

-2039 AVKVRASDPAGLSDT
+2039 AVKVRATDPTGLSDT
-2054 LTLTFVVEASAAGN
+2054 LTLTFVVEASGAGN
-2068 VVSVEAEALTGLST
+2068 VVSVEAEALTGISI

-2093 ASGSRLILLNQGD
+2093 ASGNRLILLNQGD
-2106 TGSVSTNL
+2106 AGSVSTNL
-2114 AANGLADGYYR
+2114 AANGLADGFYR

-2133 TDGASTFSLSVDGT
+2133 TDGASTFTLSVDGT
-2147 QLRIGGNSAIVLN
+2147 PLRIGGTSTVVLN
-2160 DAGPGSFVNPLALRG
+2160 DAGPGTFVDPLAPRG
-2175 TAANAGNLKAITF
+2175 TAANPGNLKAITF

-2202 NGQAIGGESLRF
+2202 DGQAIGGESLRI
-2214 DRFTFERVEAPNG
+2214 DRFTFERVEAPNA

-2232 TLTGAVAEN
+2232 SLTGAVAEN
-2241 AVGALVG
+2241 AAGALVG
-2248 LLAATDAEGDA
+2248 LLSATDAEGDA

-2267 RFVVIRNTETG
+2267 RFVVVRNTTTG

-2288 ALNHETDNGTTISV
+2288 SLNHETDHGTSVSV

-2322 VNEAPTLSGTIAAQ
+2322 VNEAPTLTGTIAAQ
-2336 VFQSDAGG
+2336 VFQSDTGG
-2344 EVNLAVL
+2344 EVSLAVL
-2351 TTADPDAGDAAT
+2351 TAADPDAGDATT

-2376 GIVLDGSVLRV
+2376 GIVLDGNVLRV
-2387 APNVAPG
+2387 APSVAPG
-2394 AYAIEVLASDGELAS
+2394 AYAIEAIASDGELAS
-2409 APVAFTV
+2409 TPVAFTV

-2421 GTPQPFEPIVIQGE
+2421 GAPEPFEPIVIQGE
-2435 AASVTLTQAADANS
+2435 AATVTLTQAPDANS
-2449 TLLRTTTANPE
+2449 TLLRTMTANPE
-2460 TPGGTKVLDQ
+2460 TPGATKILDQ
-2470 FGLRAGY
+2470 YGLRAGY

-2494 FVVTVAQAGTY
+2494 FVVTVAEAGTY
-2505 ELAIRY
+2505 ELSIRY

-2519 DLAVGTGP
+2519 DLAVGTGA

-2532 FANTGAP
+2532 FASTGTP
-2539 ASGTTPAVDG
+2539 ASGTTAVDG
-2549 FNVWATKT
+2549 FNVWVTKS

-2706 DATRVTVQDTGV
+2706 DATKVTVQDTGL
-2718 PTNADFTRVVDA
+2718 PTNTDFTRVVDA

-2735 TGNYRV
+2735 TGNYRA

-2749 DFGANAGDAITVNVD
+2749 DFGANAGDAMTVNVD

-2779 GGAANRPLD
+2779 GGTANRPLD

-2805 VIGTGTTASGWES
+2805 VIGTGATASGWES

-2827 LKAGANTIALAIPA
+2827 LKAGANTIALAIPT
-2841 GALAGPNIDE
+2841 GGIAGPNIDE

-2863 PQPFQLTIEAE
+2863 PQPFLLTIEAE

-2917 GTGYLDMGAQIGD
+2917 GAGYLDMGAQAGD
-2930 AASFNLTT
+2930 AASFNLTA

-2951 NGGNPQGDRPMTVTV
+2951 NGGNPQVDRAMTVTV
-2966 NGVTKTLSFPGTDV
+2966 NGVTKSLSFPGTSV

-2985 WKTATVEIDLAAGAN
+2985 WQTATVEIDLAAGAN
-3000 TVTIANTVAN
+3000 TVRIANTIDN

-3023 APVDPRGRELFQ
+3023 SPVDPRGRELFEQ
-3035 EVVKINFEPA
+3035 VVKINFEPA

-3077 FSYGWVTEASVV
+3077 FSYGWVTEASVA

-3102 ANAHWYKNTVT
+3102 ANAHWYKNIVT
-3113 GASNLQKTYAHFEF
+3113 GASNLQKTYAHFEY

-3159 FDSTYAINVEGK
+3159 FDSNYALNIEGK
-3171 RFMPSWVPANPLD
+3171 RFMPSWVPVNPID
-3184 NSQNGGGFRS
+3184 GSQNGGGFRS

-3203 TDGRLT
+3203 SDGRLT
-3209 VDSIGGTN
+3209 IDSIGGTN

-3230 LTPTDTRT
+3230 LTPTDGRT

-3422 SVNSDG
+3422 SVNQDG
-3428 SINKASKESLVL
+3428 SINKASKESLTL
-3440 DYLQSGADRRG
+3440 DYLQSGEDRRG
-3451 IIGLTF
+3451 IIGFTF
-3457 DPTDPNTIWI
+3457 DLTDPNTIWI

-3505 ETYLTGLPRSG
+3505 ETYITGLPRSG

-3567 NAAVLEI
+3567 NASVLEI
-3574 DPTRKAPTGGF
+3574 DPTRKAPAGGF
-3585 DVRTEPVTV
+3585 DVRTEPVTL

-3622 LKIFATGVRNA
+3622 LKIYATGIRNA

-3662 QPGSQVIVNSPTQD
+3662 QAGSQVIVNSPTQD

-3721 PNTDGYDAGVRP
+3721 PNTDGYDPGVRP
-3733 DLNYDLDG
+3733 DPNYDIDG

-3756 YKGGAFGTNL
+3756 YKGSAFGTNL

-3856 GGNLALVA
+3856 GGDLALVA

-3891 NGGPSQTVTLDAQ
+3891 NGGSSQTVTLNAQ
-3904 NRFTANVGTLTGPVI
+3904 NRFTVDLGTVTGPVI

-3980 RSAANPEPNA
+3980 RSAANPEPGVS
-3990 TGTGY
+3990 GTGY

-4024 ASNAD
+4024 SSNAD

-4108 KSVAATGPN
+4108 RSIAATGPN

-4128 QVPSTPYTFYEAE
+4128 AVPSDPYTFYEAE

-4205 VNGVNLGPVN
+4205 VNGINLGPVN

-4222 AENTWQFETAV
+4222 AENTWQFQTAL
-4233 VNLRQGANT
+4233 VNLRQGVNT

-4267 PFEPDYVS
+4267 PFEPDYVPVS
-4275 VTTESRIELEQTADS
+4275 SEARIELEQTADS

-4305 VAASG
+4305 VTSNG

-4328 RLFLNGTATEEIAFP
+4328 RLFLNGAAIEEVTFP
-4343 GVGTAGE
+4343 GAGTAGE

-4362 YALRVL
+4362 YDLRVL
-4368 SSAPGANALDYLDV
+4368 STAPGANALDYLDV

-4395 QSLDPAYLDNR
+4395 QSLDPAFHDNR

-4416 SVAPDAADR
+4416 AIAPDDADR

-4438 GTETLSL
+4438 GTETLTF
-4445 TDYDLTGPFVL
+4445 TDHDLTGPFVL
-4456 ANPTQLDGLTIAA
+4456 ANPTQLDGLAIAA
-4469 GQSADVTVLFNRAAY
+4469 GQSVDVTVLFNRAAY
-4484 TPPTSNIDATSTVFT
+4484 TPPTTNVDATSTVFT

-4640 ATRSF
+4640 ATRTF

-4818 VGTHSGTSAGADLTE
+4818 VGTHGGTSAGADLTE

-4866 TVAQIVKALGYSTDI
+4866 TVAQIVKALGYSTDM

-5064 LTSTNDANGD
+5064 LTGVNDANGD

-5080 QRDTDGDG
+5080 QNDSDRDG

-5103 GGTAPQIGAAPV
+5103 GGTAPLIGAAPV

-5137 DEGGTAGRNEG
+5137 DEGGSQGRNEG
-5148 VDIVGNNVAVGYIAA
+5148 VDVVGNNQAVGYIAA

-5169 TVNVAR
+5169 TINVAR

-5200 NGSTYVTAASANVV
+5200 NGATYVTAASAAVV

-5226 PVQVNLAAG
+5226 PVQVSLAAG
-5235 VQTVRLT
+5235 VQTVRLS

-5263 VAQTLSGASA
+5263 VAQPLTGASA

-5278 FSYTIPAGTFV
+5278 FSYTVPASTFA
-5289 DVDGDALAYTVT
+5289 DVDGDALVYTVT

-5343 AVAVAALPGGLQQP
+5343 AVAVAAVPGGLQNP
-5357 FGGTAPTFTNGVLTV
+5357 FGGTAPTFTNGLLTV

-5381 QGIAYNDD
+5381 QGIAYSDN

-5402 AVEFVNSQN
+5402 AVEFVNGQN
-5411 DIGYIR
+5411 DIGYVR

-5427 APTGGTYDLSFL
+5427 TPTSGIYDLSFL
-5439 AKTPLA
+5439 AKTPLG

-5451 SLNGGAA
+5451 SLNGTTV
-5458 LGTAA
+5458 LGTAQ
-5463 LQDGGAS
+5463 LQDGGTS

-5484 NLAAGVQT
+5484 NLAEGVQT

-5504 SPYVLDLRSF
+5504 SPYL
-5514 TLDLRETPLTQTPF
+5514 
-5528 GGTAAG
+5528 
-5534 FSNGVLTVDA
+5534 
-5544 SNYDNGGQ
+5544 
-5552 GVAYNDAAGLQGG
+5552 
-5565 TNGGRA
+5565 
-5571 GSAVEQTGAGDIGWI
+5571 
-5586 DAGDWT
+5586 
-5592 EYTISVPTAGAYD
+5592 
-5605 LDLLLS
+5605 
-5611 NGGETGRSAKV
+5611 
-5622 DFYKPGAATP
+5622 
-5632 YATSGSIANPS
+5632 
-5643 TGSYNTFV
+5643 
-5651 AREVDD
+5651 
-5657 IALDA
+5657 
-5662 GTQIVRVT
+5662 
-5670 FLGGSQDFR
+5670 
-5679 SFTLTAPSNPQNPFN
+5679 
-5694 GTAPTFTNG
+5694 
-5703 VLTVDASNFDTGG
+5703 
-5716 QGIAYNDDAGRDGG
+5716 
-5730 TTFRAGEAVEFV
+5730 
-5742 NSQNDIGYIRPG
+5742 
-5754 EWVEYTINAPTGGTY
+5754 
-5769 DLSFLA
+5769 
-5775 KTPLAN
+5775 
-5781 ASIAVSLNG
+5781 
-5790 GAALGTAALQDGGAS
+5790 
-5805 FDAAPFQAS
+5805 
-5814 APIGVNLAA
+5814 
-5823 GVQTLRLT
+5823 
-5831 FNGTPQA
+5831 
-5838 GSPYVLDLRSFTLD
+5838 LDLRSFTLD

-5864 TADSETGLGEPASDS
+5864 TAESDTGLGAHETDS
-5879 TAFSMQS
+5879 AFSATMQT
-5886 GGVEKFVWFP
+5886 GAAEKFAWNLANV
-5896 DGAIPNDV
+5896 APNDA
-5904 YATMTSAMSELYGSE
+5904 YAMMISAMSELNGLE
-5919 SVSQAVGGGAADP
+5919 AFSQAGHGAAADP
-5932 HLPLAGEPGLGSTM
+5932 HLPFAAEADLGLPVFM
-5946 VTDAP
+5946 DAQ
-5951 SGITVPKALF
+5951 SGIAVPKALF
-5961 STPTPTHFNFGV
+5961 STPTHFNFGV
-5973 RFAMPATPDPVSH
+5973 RFAMPVMPDSVGFQLPPLEQAS
-5986 QSLHLDQE
+5986 
-5994 TSDQALAPLSPVL
+5994 SDQLPEPLSPAL
-6007 GEFETLM
+6007 GELEMLM

>member
-57 PLAQGSPVSLEVED
+57 PLAQGSSVSLEVED

-89 SARELA
+89 SAREFT

-108 APAPKVGSST
+108 ASAPKVGSST
-118 LIESS
+118 LVESS
-123 GRVPAPAPAMAEDSF
+123 SRVSAPAPAMAEDSF
-138 EAAPGG
+138 EAAPGS

-224 SAGDRPNAD
+224 STSDRPNAD

-269 YDLAFGYAFFSAS
+269 YDLAFGYAFSSAS
-282 ATNRPMRLEVN
+282 ASNRPMRLEVN
-293 GKIWDRLFDFQN
+293 GQIWDRLFDFQT
-305 TGNNATYSEAVT
+305 TGNNAVYSEAVT
-317 RVYLE
+317 RVHLE

-357 EGLLSSETTDMG
+357 EDLLSSATTDMA
-369 SAAVNRPITLP
+369 SLAVNRPITLP
-380 FLNAKTPAET
+380 FLNGKTQPET

-430 GGTTDRP
+430 GGTTGRP

-605 ASLPIRLVATD
+605 SSLPIRLVATD
-616 AGGLSA
+616 AGGLSVN
-622 TRSFTIA
+622 RSFAIA
-629 ITNDTTDDALPPQP
+629 ITNDTTDDVLPPQP
-643 NATPTAGNG
+643 NTTPTAGNG

-889 AAQGTVSVDG
+889 AAQGTVSVNG
-899 TRITFTPAAN
+899 TVITFTPAAN

-923 GSPPLSASASVT
+923 GSPALSASASVT

-941 DDAATALSVTAVPVA
+941 DDAATGLSVTALPVA
-956 ENVPGAIVA
+956 ENA
-965 NIAIT
+965 
-970 DIDSSYLPED
+970 
-980 VVLSGADAGR
+980 
-990 FEVVGTAGALQLA
+990 
-1003 LRQGQT
+1003 
-1009 LDFEGTPPEIS
+1009 
-1020 VRVGDLIQAVTLT
+1020 
-1033 VTDDLTDNVPGTQ
+1033 
-1046 PNTAPTAQNG
+1046 
-1056 TAQTSED
+1056 
-1063 TAVTIDV
+1063 
-1070 KDLIADVDTGGTLS
+1070 
-1084 VTATV
+1084 
-1089 PAAQGTVSVDGTR
+1089 
-1102 ITFTPAANFSG
+1102 
-1113 QASIAYIVTDNG
+1113 
-1125 SPPLS
+1125 
-1130 ASASVTVAIA
+1130 
-1140 PVDDAATALSVTA
+1140 
-1153 VPVAENV
+1153 

-1238 NEAPT
+1238 NEAPM

-1570 KTVPDFEGA
+1570 KTAPDFEGA

-2106 TGSVSTNL
+2106 AGSVSTNL

-2147 QLRIGGNSAIVLN
+2147 QLRIGGTSSVVLN

-2214 DRFTFERVEAPNG
+2214 DRFTFERVEAPNA

-2267 RFVVIRNTETG
+2267 RFVVVRNTETG

-2302 VATDARGATTTAQ
+2302 VATDARGAATTAQ

-2351 TTADPDAGDAAT
+2351 TAADPDAGDAAT
-2363 LSVRLA
+2363 LFVRLA

-2583 DSLTLSKPQAPAD
+2583 DSLTISKPQAPAD

-2603 IPLFLSGPT
+2603 IPLFLSGPI

-3622 LKIFATGVRNA
+3622 LKIFATGIRNA

-3662 QPGSQVIVNSPTQD
+3662 QPGSQIIVNSPTQD

-3756 YKGGAFGTNL
+3756 YKGSAFGTNL

-3891 NGGPSQTVTLDAQ
+3891 NGGPSQTVTLDPQ

-4071 NVSFVPPAGVTGDP
+4071 NVSFVPPTGVTGDP

-4151 TESRNQVGTGFVD
+4151 TENRNQVGTGFVD

-4222 AENTWQFETAV
+4222 AENTWQFETAI

-4305 VAASG
+4305 VAANG

-4526 ESGQEPNVNEI
+4526 EGGQEPNVNEI
-4537 WKIFGFGNVVEGLT
+4537 WKIFGFGNVIEGLT

-4567 SKTDET
+4567 AKTDET

-4587 QAKITQIAA
+4587 QAKVTQIAA

-4609 PGNKGT
+4609 PGDKGA
-4615 NLQFWNHEG
+4615 NVRFWDHEG

-4640 ATRSF
+4640 ATRTF
-4645 DRGTIPDGWAGND
+4645 DRVAIPDAWAGND
-4658 VFGISVAGL
+4658 IFGISVAGL

-4696 DAQGNAI
+4696 DAQGKVI
-4703 PNVYLGIMD
+4703 PNVYLGVMD

-4727 EGVAPVGFGQHMVVT
+4727 EGVTPVGFGQHMVVS

-4756 NIDTPANA
+4756 NIDSPANA
-4764 SQAFRNEATFTITND
+4764 SQAFRNEATFTIRND
-4779 GAAALTIES
+4779 GSAALTIDS
-4788 VTTGNPAFQI
+4788 VTTGSAAFQI
-4798 VGTPPTSIAAGASA
+4798 VGTPPASIAANASA

-4818 VGTHSGTSAGADLTE
+4818 VGTHNGTSAGADLTE

-4840 NDFAQGEKVIA
+4840 NDFVQGEKVIA

-4866 TVAQIVKALGYSTDI
+4866 TVAQIVKALGYSTDM
-4881 AQGDLANGGRVETIG
+4881 AQGDLANGGRVETVG

-4906 LDASKAVEVIQVAAF
+4906 LDATKAVEVIQVAAF

-4956 DQLVTGAGAGANVAR
+4956 DQLVTGTGAGASVAR

-5381 QGIAYNDD
+5381 QGIAYNDN

-5394 GTTFRAGE
+5394 GTTFRSGE

-5622 DFYKPGAATP
+5622 DFYKPGVATP

-5670 FLGGSQDFR
+5670 FSGGSQDFR

-5716 QGIAYNDDAGRDGG
+5716 QGIAYNDNAGRDGG

-5790 GAALGTAALQDGGAS
+5790 GAALGTAALQDGGTS
-5805 FDAAPFQAS
+5805 FGAAPFQAS
-5814 APIGVNLAA
+5814 EPIGITLAE

-5864 TADSETGLGEPASDS
+5864 TANSETGLGEPASDS

>member
-31 VLALDEGKNVIGQT
+31 VLALDEGKNAVGQA
-45 SAAVPPAAPPKA
+45 SAAVQPPALPKA
-57 PLAQGSPVSLEVED
+57 PLAQGSSVSLEVED
-71 LPSAPLASS
+71 LPSAPPSSS
-80 ATPPSRSTH
+80 AVPQSRNTH
-89 SARELA
+89 SARA
-95 SEDTGPVMTASVE
+95 YVSDDTGPTLVE
-108 APAPKVGSST
+108 AVESPAPKVGSSS
-118 LIESS
+118 LVQSS
-123 GRVPAPAPAMAEDSF
+123 GRVSAPAPEVADDTF
-138 EAAPGG
+138 EAASAAS
-144 FIPGPISSGR
+144 IPGAVSSGK
-154 GGSGSTARTANS
+154 GGSGSAGARMTSSLAIAADQGGES
-166 NTLLSEQDVAL
+166 
-177 AAPQADAVP
+177 AAPQADAVL

-201 VTRGSVS
+201 VTRGNVG
-208 GGTTTTTP
+208 GGTTTSTP
-216 VVVSLANA
+216 VVVTTANA
-224 SAGDRPNAD
+224 SASDRPNAE
-233 AADGDAYVDFGGLN
+233 AADGDAYVDFAGFN
-247 GNFNAGSGEYLQWT
+247 NNFNAGSGEYLQWS
-261 FAVPAAGT
+261 FDVPAAGF
-269 YDLAFGYAFFSAS
+269 YDLAFGYAFFSTAAS
-282 ATNRPMRLEVN
+282 NRPMRLEVN
-293 GKIWDRLFDFQN
+293 GKVWDRLFDFQN
-305 TGNNATYSEAVT
+305 TGANTTYSEAVT
-317 RVYLE
+317 RVFLE

-342 LEIRSADPH
+342 LEIRSPDPH

-357 EGLLSSETTDMG
+357 EDLLKSVPVDMT
-369 SAAVNRPITLP
+369 STAVNRPMTLS
-380 FLNAKTPAET
+380 FLNTKTPAET

-404 SAANTLDIPVT
+404 SAANTLEIPVT
-415 ATVAGT
+415 ATVAGN

-430 GGTTDRP
+430 GGTTNRP
-437 LALTYQ
+437 LTLTYQ

-454 PTTAPA
+454 PTIAPT
-460 AYPAFYE
+460 AYPDFYG
-467 DLTGAVRPAD
+467 DLATGVRPTD
-477 GNDVGTVPDQTGW
+477 GSDVGTAPDQTGW
-490 EGWTKSTLTVNVTL
+490 EGWAKSSLTVNVTL
-504 NAGTTVLRLSGA
+504 KAGTTVLRLSGTN
-516 GGPNIDKFEFV
+516 GPNIDKFEFV
-527 LVEAFK
+527 LVEAFER
-533 PEPVAPSDITL
+533 EPVAPSDITL
-544 ANLSVA
+544 AKLTVG
-550 ENLTGAVIG
+550 ENLPGAVVG
-559 RVTVTDA
+559 LVSVTDA
-566 DSAAH
+566 DSTAH
-571 TIQVFEGATLST
+571 TIKVFEGESVST
-583 RFEVVNGELKLRA
+583 RLEVVNGELKLRA
-596 DQSLDFEAG
+596 DQALDFEAG
-605 ASLPIRLVATD
+605 SSIPLRLVATD
-616 AGGLSA
+616 ADGLSVEK
-622 TRSFTIA
+622 SF
-629 ITNDTTDDALPPQP
+629 
-643 NATPTAGNG
+643 
-652 STQTNEDTAV
+652 
-662 TFDVAPLIA
+662 
-671 DADADAGDVL
+671 VL
-681 TVTATVPAAQGTVSV
+681 TV
-696 NGTLITFTP
+696 
-705 AANFSGQADIAYVV
+705 ANDPS
-719 TDNGSPVRSATA
+719 
-731 SLTVAVTPVD
+731 D
-741 DAATALSVTPVS
+741 DAPAPS
-753 VAENV
+753 
-758 AGAVVATIAITDIDT
+758 
-773 IYGPDDVML
+773 
-782 SGADA
+782 
-787 AKFRVIDSGGALHL
+787 
-801 ALREGV
+801 
-807 SLDFEGARPEV
+807 
-818 SVTVGG
+818 
-824 LSQSVTLS
+824 
-832 VTNDMTDDVP
+832 
-842 GTQPNTAP
+842 PNLAP
-850 TALNGTAQTSEDTAV
+850 TAQDGTAQTSEDTAV
-865 TIDVASLIAD
+865 SIDVARLIAD
-875 VDTGG
+875 ANAGDTL
-880 TLSVTATVP
+880 TVTATVP
-889 AAQGTVSVDG
+889 TEQGTVSVNG
-899 TRITFTPAAN
+899 TVITFTPAAN
-909 FSGQASIAYIVTDN
+909 FYGQADIAYTVTDS
-923 GSPPLSASASVT
+923 GSPVRSATAAVAVT
-935 VAIAPV
+935 VTAV
-941 DDAATALSVTAVPVA
+941 DDAATALSLTAVPVA
-956 ENVPGAIVA
+956 ENVPGAVVA
-965 NIAIT
+965 NIAISDIDT
-970 DIDSSYLPED
+970 NYGPDDVALSEADLALFRVIMNDGALQVALRDGVSLDFESAWPEISVTVGDLTRTVTLVVANDPSDDAPAPQTNVAPTAQDGTAETREDTTVSIDVAGLIRDANAGDPLTVTATVPTEQGTVSVNGTVITFTPAANFYGQADIAYTVTDGGSPALSASASLAVAVTAVNDAATALTLTAVPVAENVSGAVVANIAISDIDSLYGPRD
-980 VVLSGADAGR
+980 VAVSGADAAKFHVIGS
-990 FEVVGTAGALQLA
+990 AGALQLA
-1003 LRQGQT
+1003 LREGQ
-1009 LDFEGTPPEIS
+1009 S
-1020 VRVGDLIQAVTLT
+1020 
-1033 VTDDLTDNVPGTQ
+1033 
-1046 PNTAPTAQNG
+1046 
-1056 TAQTSED
+1056 
-1063 TAVTIDV
+1063 
-1070 KDLIADVDTGGTLS
+1070 
-1084 VTATV
+1084 
-1089 PAAQGTVSVDGTR
+1089 
-1102 ITFTPAANFSG
+1102 
-1113 QASIAYIVTDNG
+1113 
-1125 SPPLS
+1125 
-1130 ASASVTVAIA
+1130 
-1140 PVDDAATALSVTA
+1140 
-1153 VPVAENV
+1153 
-1160 PGAIVANIA
+1160 
-1169 ITDIDSSYLPEDVVL
+1169 
-1184 SGADAG
+1184 
-1190 RFEVVGTAGALQLAL
+1190 
-1205 RQGQT
+1205 

-1224 GDLTQSVTLAVTNL
+1224 GGLTQSVTLSVTNV

-1243 LTGTLAAASV
+1243 LTGALAPVSV
-1253 PASGGSVSLAG
+1253 PASGGSVSLAA
-1264 LVAADPD
+1264 LVAIDPD

-1293 SGGAVTVAAGVAPG
+1293 SGGAVTVAAGVAPA
-1307 AYAFEVFATDGQL
+1307 AYAVEVFATDGQL
-1320 TSAAVPFTLTIQ
+1320 TSTAVPFTLTIQ
-1332 APPMPEPFNQIL
+1332 APPMPEPFEQIM

-1358 INTND
+1358 ADTND
-1363 TFVRNPWNKETSN
+1363 TVIRNPWNKETSN
-1376 AAGLVDGLRPGFT
+1376 AAGLVNGLRPGFT

-1395 FGDTPGDTASYSFTV
+1395 FGNTPGDTASYSFTV

-1434 DGAALPNLSNL
+1434 DGVAQPNL

-1451 PDGTGAADGFNN
+1451 PDGAGTADGFND
-1463 WSVQKVTVT
+1463 WSVQKVTVQ
-1472 LTAGTH
+1472 LAAGTH

-1483 IPGGATS
+1483 IPAGFTS
-1490 GPNLDAIAVTRQ
+1490 GPNLDAIAITRQ
-1502 GATATFNAPN
+1502 GSTATFTAPN

-1536 SDLDGDRVDF
+1536 SDLDGDRIDF
-1546 ALTANAATD
+1546 ALTANTATD
-1555 NALFVI
+1555 NALFAI
-1561 DTRTGALSF
+1561 DARTGALSF
-1570 KTVPDFEGA
+1570 KAAPDFEGA

-1618 VLSATE
+1618 ALSAAE
-1624 NQTAVGL
+1624 NQTAVGI
-1631 VAATDVDGNA
+1631 VSATDVDSDA

-1646 TANAV
+1646 TANAA
-1651 TDNAL
+1651 TDNGL
-1656 FAIDARTGALSFLT
+1656 FAIDARTGALTFKV
-1670 APDYEALP
+1670 APDFEALA
-1678 AGKTFNVEVAVSDG
+1678 AGKIFNVEVAVSDG
-1692 SLTTSKTITVSVTD
+1692 SLTTVRTVGVSVTD
-1706 VAEGGPVPV
+1706 VAEGGPVPI

-1729 QDGGTVTATPDS
+1729 QDGGTVTATPDA

-1754 GSYTVTEATK
+1754 GSYTITEATK
-1764 LEFDLRVG
+1764 LELDLRVG

-1784 FDVDEDPFDADASIY
+1784 FDLDEDPFDADVSIY

-1821 DGTVRFVIDL
+1821 DGTVRFAIDL

-1842 VVVNDDDSRPN
+1842 VVINDDDSRPD

-1865 ETADANAAPVVVGGG
+1865 EAADANAAPVVVGGG

-1896 PFLDPDGDALSYTL
+1896 PFLDPDGDALTYTL
-1910 EVKNAAGAVVPNGGL
+1910 EVKNAAGVVVPQSGL
-1925 TITDGVLS
+1925 TITDGILS
-1933 GSLAALGNGVF
+1933 GDVAALGDGVF

-1955 FAEDSFS
+1955 FAEDNFS

-1977 ALEPYFGRVGTAFTG
+1977 ALEPYFGRVGTAFSG
-1992 FDING
+1992 FDINA

-2039 AVKVRASDPAGLSDT
+2039 AVKVRASDPTGLSDT
-2054 LTLTFVVEASAAGN
+2054 LTLTFVVEASGAGN

-2093 ASGSRLILLNQGD
+2093 ASGNRLILLNQGD
-2106 TGSVSTNL
+2106 AGSVSTNL
-2114 AANGLADGYYR
+2114 AANGLADGFYR

-2133 TDGASTFSLSVDGT
+2133 TDGASTFTLSVDGT
-2147 QLRIGGNSAIVLN
+2147 PLRIGGTSTVVLN
-2160 DAGPGSFVNPLALRG
+2160 DAGPGTFVDPLAPRG

-2202 NGQAIGGESLRF
+2202 DGQAIGGESLRI
-2214 DRFTFERVEAPNG
+2214 DRFTFERVEAPNA

-2232 TLTGAVAEN
+2232 SLTGAVVEN
-2241 AVGALVG
+2241 AAGALVG
-2248 LLAATDAEGDA
+2248 LLSATDAEGDA

-2267 RFVVIRNTETG
+2267 RFVVVRNTTTG

-2288 ALNHETDNGTTISV
+2288 SLNHETDHGTSVSV

-2322 VNEAPTLSGTIAAQ
+2322 VNEAPTLTGTIAAQ
-2336 VFQSDAGG
+2336 VFQSDTGG
-2344 EVNLAVL
+2344 EVSLAVL
-2351 TTADPDAGDAAT
+2351 TAADPDAGDATT

-2376 GIVLDGSVLRV
+2376 GIVLDGNVLRV
-2387 APNVAPG
+2387 APSVAPG
-2394 AYAIEVLASDGELAS
+2394 AYAIEVIASDGELAS
-2409 APVAFTV
+2409 TPVAFTV

-2421 GTPQPFEPIVIQGE
+2421 GAPEPFEPIVIQGE
-2435 AASVTLTQAADANS
+2435 AATVTLTQAPDANS
-2449 TLLRTTTANPE
+2449 TLLRTITANPE
-2460 TPGGTKVLDQ
+2460 TPGATKILDQ
-2470 FGLRAGY
+2470 YGLRAGY

-2494 FVVTVAQAGTY
+2494 FVVTVAEAGTY
-2505 ELAIRY
+2505 ELSIRY

-2519 DLAVGTGP
+2519 DLAVGTGA

-2532 FANTGAP
+2532 FASTGTP
-2539 ASGTTPAVDG
+2539 ASGTTAVDG
-2549 FNVWATKT
+2549 FNVWVTKT

-2706 DATRVTVQDTGV
+2706 DATKVTVQDTGL

-2735 TGNYRV
+2735 TGNYRT

-2749 DFGANAGDAITVNVD
+2749 DFGANAGDAMTVNVD

-2779 GGAANRPLD
+2779 GGTANRPLD

-2805 VIGTGTTASGWES
+2805 VIGTGATASGWES

-2827 LKAGANTIALAIPA
+2827 LKAGANTIALAIPT
-2841 GALAGPNIDE
+2841 GGIAGPNIDE

-2863 PQPFQLTIEAE
+2863 PQPFLLTIEAE

-2917 GTGYLDMGAQIGD
+2917 GAGYLDMGAQAGD
-2930 AASFNLTT
+2930 AASFNLTA

-2951 NGGNPQGDRPMTVTV
+2951 NGGNPQVDRAMTVTV
-2966 NGVTKTLSFPGTDV
+2966 NGVTKTLSFPGTSV

-2985 WKTATVEIDLAAGAN
+2985 WQTATVEIDLAAGAN
-3000 TVTIANTVAN
+3000 TVRIANTIDN

-3023 APVDPRGRELFQ
+3023 SPIDPRGRELFEQ
-3035 EVVKINFEPA
+3035 VVKINFEPA

-3077 FSYGWVTEASVV
+3077 FSYGWVTEASVA

-3102 ANAHWYKNTVT
+3102 ANAHWYKNIVT
-3113 GASNLQKTYAHFEF
+3113 GASNLQKTYAHFEY

-3159 FDSTYAINVEGK
+3159 FDSNYALNIEGK
-3171 RFMPSWVPANPLD
+3171 RFMPSWVPVNPID
-3184 NSQNGGGFRS
+3184 GSQNGGGFRS

-3203 TDGRLT
+3203 SDGRLT
-3209 VDSIGGTN
+3209 IDSIGGTN

-3230 LTPTDTRT
+3230 LTPTDGRT

-3422 SVNSDG
+3422 SVNQDG
-3428 SINKASKESLVL
+3428 SINKASKESLTL
-3440 DYLQSGADRRG
+3440 DYLQSGEDRRG
-3451 IIGLTF
+3451 IIGFTF

-3505 ETYLTGLPRSG
+3505 ETYITGLPRSG

-3567 NAAVLEI
+3567 NASVLEI

-3585 DVRTEPVTV
+3585 DVRTEPVTL

-3622 LKIFATGVRNA
+3622 LKIYATGIRNA

-3662 QPGSQVIVNSPTQD
+3662 QAGSQVIVNSPTQD

-3721 PNTDGYDAGVRP
+3721 PNTDGYDPGVRP
-3733 DLNYDLDG
+3733 DPNYDLDG

-3756 YKGGAFGTNL
+3756 YKGSAFGTNL

-3856 GGNLALVA
+3856 GGDLALVA

-3891 NGGPSQTVTLDAQ
+3891 NGGSSQTVTLNAQ
-3904 NRFTANVGTLTGPVI
+3904 NRFTVDLGTVTGPVT

-3932 STTASFTPGQNP
+3932 SMTASFTPGQNP

-3980 RSAANPEPNA
+3980 RSAANPEPGVS
-3990 TGTGY
+3990 GTGY

-4024 ASNAD
+4024 SSNAD
-4029 FVTFSFSVPSTQAG
+4029 FVTFSFSVPSSQAG

-4055 TADRP
+4055 TVDRP

-4108 KSVAATGPN
+4108 RSIAATGPN

-4128 QVPSTPYTFYEAE
+4128 AVPSDPYTFYEAE

-4205 VNGVNLGPVN
+4205 VNGINLGPVN

-4222 AENTWQFETAV
+4222 AENTWQFQTAL
-4233 VNLRQGANT
+4233 VNLRQGVNT

-4267 PFEPDYVS
+4267 PFEPDYVPVS
-4275 VTTESRIELEQTADS
+4275 SEARIELEQTADS

-4305 VAASG
+4305 VTSNG

-4328 RLFLNGTATEEIAFP
+4328 RLFLNGAAIEEVTFP
-4343 GVGTAGE
+4343 GAGTAGE

-4362 YALRVL
+4362 YDLRVL
-4368 SSAPGANALDYLDV
+4368 STAPGANALDYLDV

-4395 QSLDPAYLDNR
+4395 QSLDPAFHDNR

-4416 SVAPDAADR
+4416 AIAPDDADR

-4438 GTETLSL
+4438 GTETLTL
-4445 TDYDLTGPFVL
+4445 TDHDLTGPFVL
-4456 ANPTQLDGLTIAA
+4456 ANPTQLDGLAIAA
-4469 GQSADVTVLFNRAAY
+4469 GQSVDVTVLFNRAAY
-4484 TPPTSNIDATSTVFT
+4484 TPPTTNVDATSTVFT

-4640 ATRSF
+4640 ATRTF

-4696 DAQGNAI
+4696 DAQGIVI

-4866 TVAQIVKALGYSTDI
+4866 TVAQIVKALGYSTDM

-5064 LTSTNDANGD
+5064 LTGVNDANGD

-5080 QRDTDGDG
+5080 QNDSDRDG

-5103 GGTAPQIGAAPV
+5103 GGTAPLIGAAPV

-5137 DEGGTAGRNEG
+5137 DEGGSQGRNEG
-5148 VDIVGNNVAVGYIAA
+5148 VDVVGNNQAVGYIAA

-5169 TVNVAR
+5169 TINVAR

-5200 NGSTYVTAASANVV
+5200 NGATYVTAASAAVV

-5235 VQTVRLT
+5235 VQTVRLS

-5263 VAQTLSGASA
+5263 VAQPLTGASA

-5278 FSYTIPAGTFV
+5278 FSYTVPASTFA
-5289 DVDGDALAYTVT
+5289 DVDGDALVYTVT

-5343 AVAVAALPGGLQQP
+5343 AVAVAAVPGGLQNP
-5357 FGGTAPTFTNGVLTV
+5357 FGGTAPTFTNGLLTV

-5381 QGIAYNDD
+5381 QGIAYSDN

-5402 AVEFVNSQN
+5402 AVEFVNGQN
-5411 DIGYIR
+5411 DIGYVR

-5427 APTGGTYDLSFL
+5427 TPTSGIYDLSFL
-5439 AKTPLA
+5439 AKTPLG

-5451 SLNGGAA
+5451 SLNGTTV
-5458 LGTAA
+5458 LGTAQ
-5463 LQDGGAS
+5463 LQDGGTS

-5476 QASAPIGV
+5476 QTSAPIGV
-5484 NLAAGVQT
+5484 NLAEGVQT

-5504 SPYVLDLRSF
+5504 SPYL
-5514 TLDLRETPLTQTPF
+5514 
-5528 GGTAAG
+5528 
-5534 FSNGVLTVDA
+5534 
-5544 SNYDNGGQ
+5544 
-5552 GVAYNDAAGLQGG
+5552 
-5565 TNGGRA
+5565 
-5571 GSAVEQTGAGDIGWI
+5571 
-5586 DAGDWT
+5586 
-5592 EYTISVPTAGAYD
+5592 
-5605 LDLLLS
+5605 
-5611 NGGETGRSAKV
+5611 
-5622 DFYKPGAATP
+5622 
-5632 YATSGSIANPS
+5632 
-5643 TGSYNTFV
+5643 
-5651 AREVDD
+5651 
-5657 IALDA
+5657 
-5662 GTQIVRVT
+5662 
-5670 FLGGSQDFR
+5670 
-5679 SFTLTAPSNPQNPFN
+5679 
-5694 GTAPTFTNG
+5694 
-5703 VLTVDASNFDTGG
+5703 
-5716 QGIAYNDDAGRDGG
+5716 
-5730 TTFRAGEAVEFV
+5730 
-5742 NSQNDIGYIRPG
+5742 
-5754 EWVEYTINAPTGGTY
+5754 
-5769 DLSFLA
+5769 
-5775 KTPLAN
+5775 
-5781 ASIAVSLNG
+5781 
-5790 GAALGTAALQDGGAS
+5790 
-5805 FDAAPFQAS
+5805 
-5814 APIGVNLAA
+5814 
-5823 GVQTLRLT
+5823 
-5831 FNGTPQA
+5831 
-5838 GSPYVLDLRSFTLD
+5838 LDLRSFTLD

-5864 TADSETGLGEPASDS
+5864 TAESDTGLGAHETDS
-5879 TAFSMQS
+5879 AFSATMQT
-5886 GGVEKFVWFP
+5886 GAAEKFVWNL
-5896 DGAIPNDV
+5896 ANVAPNDA
-5904 YATMTSAMSELYGSE
+5904 YAMMISAMSELNGLE
-5919 SVSQAVGGGAADP
+5919 AFSQAGHGAAADP
-5932 HLPLAGEPGLGSTM
+5932 HLPFAAEADLGLP
-5946 VTDAP
+5946 VFTDTQ
-5951 SGITVPKALF
+5951 SGIAVPKALF
-5961 STPTPTHFNFGV
+5961 STPTHFNFGV
-5973 RFAMPATPDPVSH
+5973 RFAMPVMPDSVGFQLPPLEQAS
-5986 QSLHLDQE
+5986 
-5994 TSDQALAPLSPVL
+5994 SDQLPEPLSPAL
-6007 GEFETLM
+6007 GELEMLM